1 MNQFPRW
8 VYNDTDR
15 EDASRL
21 ARQAGIPGL
30 LAGIMYSRGIR
41 DIAAAEKFLN
51 PSLEYLH
58 DPMMLKGMKQAVKRI
73 RTAFLKREKILIYG
87 DYDVDGVT
95 AASMLY
101 NYFTKEG
108 IEVSWYIPHR
118 IDEGYGISMEGV
130 QHVKESGASLV
141 ITVDCGISA
150 AAEIKEISDCDI
162 DVVVTDH
169 HECGDVL
176 PDAAAVINPCIAE
189 SSYQFRDLSGA
200 GVAFKLL
207 QALCS
212 ETGGEEYLE
221 YLDLAALGTVG
232 DVVPLTDENRIIVK
246 FGLEAIEN
254 STNIG
259 LRTLIQAAGL
269 GGKKLDA
276 WHLAFVVAPRINAA
290 GRLSDASKAV
300 RLLTCDDYDEALEIA
315 SEMEEENRCR
325 RQTENLI
332 LEEALEVVRKNEL
345 YGDRVIVVAGE
356 GWHRGVIG
364 IVSSRITERYHRPS
378 VVISVEQQDAAG
390 SARSVKGFNIYRALD
405 SCGSLLEKYGG
416 HEMAAGLTI
425 LPECV
430 SNLREALNTYANRF
444 DNQIFLPHIYLD
456 GRVGAK
462 DLSLERVLE
471 LDRLKPLG
479 AGNPAPVFA
488 CLNMRV
494 KECWG
499 IGGGKHVKM
508 KLECEGQDVEAV
520 GFNMPD
526 GKGTAVGDIVDAAF
540 RMEINSWKGR
550 ENLQL
555 NLRDIRP
562 AAAAVSENMYCVS
575 LCSSLVFFNWKGPL
589 SGTDAGCEN
598 ISDIGKRVSDD
609 MGQGRR
615 VLIAVNNLHSLNE
628 LIDLINNLPGRIKKH
643 LRICYNRPDGEPAP
657 LLVIANP
664 LPEVL
669 PAAGYDRAVVY
680 GNWLDKGYLQTIVRE
695 LKKCYPKVYASG
707 TNGYSV
713 EGVVPDREELLTLY
727 RYLKRQKSAVRI
739 QQPFT
744 YLREYRRFSGTG
756 LNYFKLMKSLEIFEE
771 LGLAE
776 VKPLDGDGMEVVPG
790 KNTGRK
796 KDLMQSETYRR
807 LERLKQ

>member
-1 MNQFPRW
+1 MNEFPRW
-8 VYNDTDR
+8 VYNNTDKKN
-15 EDASRL
+15 ALGL
-21 ARQAGIPGL
+21 AREAGISDL
-30 LAGIMYSRGIR
+30 LAGIMYNRGIR
-41 DIAAAEKFLN
+41 DRAAAERFLN
-51 PSLEYLH
+51 PSLEHLH
-58 DPMMLKGMKQAVKRI
+58 NPMLLKGMEQAVKRI
-73 RTAFLKREKILIYG
+73 RAAFHKKEKVIIYG

-95 AASMLY
+95 AVSMLY
-101 NYFTKEG
+101 NYFARAGLEA
-108 IEVSWYIPHR
+108 SWYIPHR

-150 AAEIKEISDCDI
+150 AAEINEISDSGI
-162 DVVVTDH
+162 DVIVTDH

-176 PDAAAVINPCIAE
+176 PDAAAVINPCIPGD
-189 SSYQFRDLSGA
+189 SYPFRGLSGA

-212 ETGGEEYLE
+212 ETEGEKYLE
-221 YLDLAALGTVG
+221 YLDLAALGTVA

-246 FGLEAIEN
+246 YGLEAIEN
-254 STNIG
+254 STNTG
-259 LRTLIQAAGL
+259 LRALAETSGL
-269 GGKKLDA
+269 WGKKLNA

-300 RLLTCDDYDEALEIA
+300 RLFTCDDRFKALSIA
-315 SEMEEENRCR
+315 SQMEEENMCR
-325 RQTENLI
+325 RQTESLI
-332 LEEALEVVRKNEL
+332 LEEALNAIRKNEL
-345 YGDRVIVVAGE
+345 YSDRVIVVAGE

-378 VVISVEQQDAAG
+378 VVISFKQQEAAG

-405 SCGSLLEKYGG
+405 SCSSLLEKYGG
-416 HEMAAGLTI
+416 HEMAAGLTV

-430 SNLREALNTYANRF
+430 SDLRKALNAHAEQF
-444 DNQIFLPHIYLD
+444 DNEIFLPHIYLD
-456 GRVGAK
+456 GSVEGK
-462 DLSLERVLE
+462 DLCFERVLE

-488 CLNMRV
+488 CMNMRV
-494 KECWG
+494 KESRR

-508 KLECEGQDVEAV
+508 RLECEGRDVEAV

-526 GKGTAVGDIVDAAF
+526 GKGTAEGDMVDAAF

-550 ENLQL
+550 EKLQL

-562 AAAAVSENMYCVS
+562 AAAFISENMYYMS
-575 LCSSLVFFNWKGPL
+575 LCGSLAFFNWKGSV
-589 SGTDAGCEN
+589 SGIDAGCEC
-598 ISDIGKRVSDD
+598 ILDIGKRIRDEISEK
-609 MGQGRR
+609 RR
-615 VLIAVNNLHSLNE
+615 VLIAVNNLDSLNE
-628 LIDLINNLPGRIKKH
+628 LIDVINNLPGGIKKH
-643 LRICYNRPDGEPAP
+643 LRICYNRPDGEPTP

-664 LPEVL
+664 LPEL
-669 PAAGYDRAVVY
+669 PGAVGYDSAVVY
-680 GNWLDKGYLQTIVRE
+680 GNWLDKGYLETIVRE
-695 LKKCYPKVYASG
+695 LEKFYPKVYASG
-707 TNGYSV
+707 TNSYSV
-713 EGVVPDREELLTLY
+713 EEVVPDREELLTLY
-727 RYLKRQKSAVRI
+727 RYLKREKNTVQI

-744 YLREYRRFSGTG
+744 YLREYNRFSGTA

-776 VKPLDGDGMEVVPG
+776 VKSLDGYGMEVAPG
-790 KNTGRK
+790 KTRRK

-807 LERLKQ
+807 LESLKQ